1 MNATI
6 LFWRHGQTDYNAQR
20 RLQGQVDIPLNTTG
34 VDQAAAAAP
43 VLAQVRPAAIISS
56 DLLRARDTAM
66 ELGALTGVRVGTD
79 ERLRERN
86 FGAWE
91 GLNHEEM
98 RAGWP
103 EAFASWRDGGH
114 PQDIG
119 AESRSALGQRVAQA
133 ATDASGA
140 YGAGEVVV
148 LVSHGAAISA
158 GIVTLL
164 GEDAEHWHGVTGI
177 GNCHWSVLRPNDS
190 AIPPWRLTAH
200 NAGGTLTDFPQGA
213 RIV

>member
-1 MNATI
+1 MSATI

-20 RLQGQVDIPLNTTG
+20 RLQGQVDIPLNTAG
-34 VDQAAAAAP
+34 VDQAGAAAP
-43 VLAQVRPAAIISS
+43 VLAQVRPAAIVSS
-56 DLLRARDTAM
+56 DLVRARDTAAR
-66 ELGALTGVRVGTD
+66 LADLTGVPVGID
-79 ERLRERN
+79 VRLRERN

-91 GLNHEEM
+91 GLNHDEM

-103 EAFASWRDGGH
+103 EAFAAWRDGDH
-114 PQDIG
+114 PPGIG

-133 ATDASGA
+133 AVDASGTR
-140 YGAGEVVV
+140 GPDEVVV

-164 GEDAEHWHGVTGI
+164 GQDAQTWHGVTGI

-190 AIPPWRLTAH
+190 ATPRWRLTAH
-200 NAGGTLTDFPQGA
+200 NAGGALADFPQGA